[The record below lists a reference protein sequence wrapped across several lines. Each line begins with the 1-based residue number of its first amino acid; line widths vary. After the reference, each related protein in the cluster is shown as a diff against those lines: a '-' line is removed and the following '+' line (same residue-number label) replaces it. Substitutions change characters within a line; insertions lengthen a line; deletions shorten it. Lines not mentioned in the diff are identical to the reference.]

1 MKVKD
6 IMKKDVIT
14 VKPSDT
20 AGKALQIMKEK
31 KINGTPVVNDNN
43 FLLGIVVKADIY
55 RFLIQPG
62 HYEDCPIEWVMT
74 KEVVRAYPDEE
85 IIEAAKRLRS
95 NNVIALPVVEGDYL
109 VGIVT
114 IEDIVDYFI
123 WE

>member
-1 MKVKD
+1 MNT
-6 IMKKDVIT
+6 DVIT

-20 AGKALQIMKEK
+20 VGKALQIMKNK
-31 KINGTPVVNDNN
+31 KINGTPVVNDRNI
-43 FLLGIVVKADIY
+43 LLGIVVKADIY

-74 KEVVRAYPDEE
+74 KEVVRAYPDED

-109 VGIVT
+109 VGIVS

>member
-6 IMKKDVIT
+6 IMNTDVIT

-20 AGKALQIMKEK
+20 VGKALQIMKDK
-31 KINGTPVVNDNN
+31 KINGTPVVKDRNI
-43 FLLGIVVKADIY
+43 LLGIVVKADIY

-74 KEVVRAYPDEE
+74 KEVVRAYPDED

-109 VGIVT
+109 VGIVS